1 MKPIFLDTL
10 TGAINAF
17 LKLDPDSQSRL
28 KRLSGKAIGIELL
41 PFNFT
46 ILCVFFDDHLQL
58 TTDDTQHCDTTLRG
72 TPLQLLG
79 VMLTQENRQRF
90 FAEDLKIEGNAEFGQ
105 QVVELFDHI
114 DIDWEEHLSKLI
126 GDIPAYRAG
135 QFARGVR
142 SWVTNLNQQ
151 LTQDINEYVHEEAG
165 WLPTREALQDFFT
178 EVDDTRLAIDRLET
192 RLKHLQQ
199 ILTSEQNRESH

>member
-17 LKLDPDSQSRL
+17 LKLDPESQARL
-28 KRLSGKAIGIELL
+28 KKLNDKSIAIELR
-41 PFNFT
+41 PFN
-46 ILCVFFDDHLQL
+46 INLQCVFSENHLQL
-58 TTDDTQHCDTTLRG
+58 VTDETMQCDTTLRG
-72 TPLQLLG
+72 TPMQLLG
-79 VMLTQENRQRF
+79 VMLTKENRQQF
-90 FAEDLKIEGNAEFGQ
+90 FADDLKIEGNAEFGQ

-114 DIDWEEHLSKLI
+114 EIDWEEHLSKLV

-142 SWVTNLNQQ
+142 AFLANIDHQ
-151 LTQDINEYVHEEAG
+151 LTQDVNEYVHEEAG

-178 EVDDTRLAIDRLET
+178 DVDDTRLAIDRLEA
-192 RLKHLQQ
+192 RIKHLQQ
-199 ILTSEQNRESH
+199 ILTSEQTRESH

>member
-28 KRLSGKAIGIELL
+28 KRLSGKAIAIELL

-90 FAEDLKIEGNAEFGQ
+90 FADDLKIEGNAEFGQ

-142 SWVTNLNQQ
+142 SWFANLNQQ

-178 EVDDTRLAIDRLET
+178 EVDDTRLAIDRLEA